1 MVITIKYSKID
12 VFCEKNYYVYTPSYN
27 LKQSSEFRQ
36 ELGFEQE
43 LDQHQKNIFDL
54 PPILF
59 SPNERIKQHIECDKY
74 KPTPLYSS
82 SFVENTPSY
91 AICAMQ
97 CIETVHSFFMQNT
110 ETRQK
115 DSSIHLIPHHHHFRS
130 AFHSN
135 VPKHQE

>member
-74 KPTPLYSS
+74 TS
-82 SFVENTPSY
+82 SFVENTPSH
-91 AICAMQ
+91 AICAVQ
-97 CIETVHSFFMQNT
+97 YIETAHSLFMQNK
-110 ETRQK
+110 ETRRK
-115 DSSIHLIPHHHHFRS
+115 DWSIHLISQHHRFRS

-135 VPKHQE
+135 VPKHPE